1 MIFKPL
7 PIAHLNFLEIELT
20 TECDLHCRHCD
31 RRCCQAPSDEEMT
44 IDQIGYFVDESK
56 RLKYPWKRIHVLGGE
71 PSLHPNLS
79 YILGLLKTLGCELW
93 VVTNGFGPKAKA
105 LRQVLPDGV
114 LLRDT
119 LKTGPEHPHFVQT
132 DVTMMEQ
139 NPDEVLSCDHT
150 DTCGLGL
157 TRYGFYPCGPGAS
170 IDRVVR
176 MDLGIRNLADVT
188 MEVILKQ
195 MEVLCP
201 LCGWSETR
209 KGYPEP
215 HTFEISPFW
224 VKEYREYPRKAK
236 DAPLLTYG
244 GPG

>member
-20 TECDLHCRHCD
+20 TKCDLHCRHCG
-31 RRCCQAPSDEEMT
+31 RRCRQAPSSEEMT
-44 IDQIGYFVDESK
+44 IDQIRYFIEETK

-79 YILGLLKTLGCELW
+79 YILGLLKTLDCELW

-132 DVTMMEQ
+132 DVTMMER
-139 NPDEVLSCDHT
+139 NPDEVLSCNLP

-157 TRYGFYPCGPGAS
+157 TRHGFYCCGPGAS

-176 MDLGIRNLADVT
+176 MDLGIGNLADVT
-188 MEVILKQ
+188 MEMILKQ
-195 MEVLCP
+195 MGALCR

-209 KGYPEP
+209 HRYPAP
-215 HTFEISPFW
+215 GMFEISPFW
-224 VKEYREYPRKAK
+224 LKAYNEYPQKARE
-236 DAPLLTYG
+236 APLSTYG